1 MAEKQ
6 KIEIEIESKL
16 LKQLELIS
24 KYLQWT
30 PEYLLNHI
38 LRKEIKWFKGA
49 LLEQPDTFMTEYFN
63 IGGLISELKE
73 IGDKNE

>member
-6 KIEIEIESKL
+6 KIEIDNKL

-30 PEYLLNHI
+30 PERLVNHI
-38 LRKEIKWFKGA
+38 LRKEIKWFKGNII
-49 LLEQPDTFMTEYFN
+49 EQPDTFITEYFD

-73 IGDKNE
+73 IGD